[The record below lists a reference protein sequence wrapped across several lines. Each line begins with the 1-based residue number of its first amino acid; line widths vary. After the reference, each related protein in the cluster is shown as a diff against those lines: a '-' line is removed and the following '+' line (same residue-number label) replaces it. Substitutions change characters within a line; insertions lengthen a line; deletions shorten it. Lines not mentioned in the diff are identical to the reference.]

1 MGENNHIILV
11 NGKYSSGKT
20 SSLRNMPMDKTV
32 VINCDG
38 KPLSFKGTPYKNIK
52 LPNVDV
58 LLPGL
63 DTLEQDEQCEY
74 IVLDTLSFLM
84 EMYETE
90 KIYTLPKNQQ
100 MGAWT
105 PYGQFF
111 REMIHKMK
119 RSKKKIVV
127 LCHTQ
132 SIYNESEMETEVKA
146 YVKGSVGKVG
156 VESHFSTVVA
166 AKKIK
171 DDDAPSGFRYVF
183 QTSITK
189 DTINEGI
196 RSPIGM
202 WADDELYI
210 DNDVMLVFDKITK
223 YYGEEK

>member
-1 MGENNHIILV
+1 MEENNFIILV
-11 NGKYSSGKT
+11 NGKYSAGKT
-20 SSLRNMPMDKTV
+20 SSIRNLPMDKTV
-32 VINCDG
+32 ILNCDG
-38 KPLSFKGTPYKNIK
+38 KPLSFNGKPYRNIK
-52 LPNVDV
+52 LPNTDV
-58 LLPGL
+58 LMPGL
-63 DTLEQDEQCEY
+63 DKLEEDPNVEY

-100 MGAWT
+100 MSAWT

-132 SIYNESEMETEVKA
+132 SIYNETEMETEVKA

-156 VESHFSTVVA
+156 VESHFSTVVG

-171 DDDAPSGFRYVF
+171 DDDSPQGFRYVF
-183 QTSITK
+183 QTAITK
-189 DTINEGI
+189 DTLNEGI
-196 RSPIGM
+196 RSPMGM
-202 WADDELYI
+202 WSNEELYI
-210 DNDVMLVFDKITK
+210 DNDVMIVFDKIK
-223 YYGEEK
+223 QYYGE

>member
-1 MGENNHIILV
+1 MEENNFIILV

-20 SSLRNMPMDKTV
+20 ASLRNLPMDKTV
-32 VINCDG
+32 ILNCDG
-38 KPLSFKGTPYKNIK
+38 KPMSFNGKPYKNIK

-58 LLPGL
+58 LMAGL
-63 DTLEQDEQCEY
+63 KKLEEDEQCEY

-100 MGAWT
+100 MSAWT

-111 REMIHKMK
+111 REMIHQMK

-146 YVKGSVGKVG
+146 YVKGSVGKIG
-156 VESHFSTVVA
+156 VESHFSTVVG
-166 AKKIK
+166 AKKIR
-171 DDDAPSGFRYVF
+171 DESAQSGFRYVF
-183 QTSITK
+183 QTAITK
-189 DTINEGI
+189 DTLNEGI
-196 RSPIGM
+196 RSPMGM
-202 WADDELYI
+202 WTEDELYI
-210 DNDVMLVFDKITK
+210 DNDVMLVFDKIK
-223 YYGEEK
+223 QYYGE